1 MAKKTQDEITF
12 EDLIDEGVKAIIRSF
27 GKGEDLRGAV
37 WYICTAT
44 ARWADENARKKSK

>member
-1 MAKKTQDEITF
+1 MAKKQEEMTF
-12 EDLIDEGVKAIIRSF
+12 EDLVDEGVKAIIRSF

-44 ARWADENARKKSK
+44 TIWADENAKKDKK